1 MRVRYLTELKRSSKF
16 LSKKP
21 DVIFIGQNTVYPGSI
36 QSETFINEI
45 PREKRIELPVM
56 ENTQLGISIGLALK
70 GDFVPVS
77 VFGRPNFLL
86 YTLGMM
92 ANELD
97 KFSVMSHGKSKP
109 KVIIKV
115 MNGSVRPLDPGV
127 QHRGDFTNVFKS
139 FNFENINVV
148 RLDEP
153 DQIFDEYKL
162 AYERTDGK
170 STILV
175 EWGDYYKEK

>member
-1 MRVRYLTELKRSSKF
+1 MKYLEELKRASQF
-16 LSKKP
+16 LAEKP
-21 DVIFIGQNTVYPGSI
+21 DVVYLGQNTVYPGSM
-36 QSETFINEI
+36 QCATFVDDI
-45 PREKRIELPVM
+45 PRDKRIELPVF
-56 ENTQLGISIGLALK
+56 ENTQMGITIGLALA
-70 GDFVPVS
+70 GYVPVS

-86 YTLGMM
+86 YAMGMLV
-92 ANELD
+92 NELD
-97 KFSVMSHGKSKP
+97 KLSAMTCGRVQP

-127 QHRGDFTNVFKS
+127 QHRGDFTDTFRSALTNV
-139 FNFENINVV
+139 EVI

-153 DQIFDEYKL
+153 EQVFPAYVL